1 MTRLGRNILLIFSAT
16 AAACISVMLTVDNWQ
31 WIAAALTIA
40 GLAAA
45 FVLSFRSAHDAR
57 EKVELM
63 IEAMRNNDFSFHMQ
77 ERQNPEIIK
86 SLATISIII
95 KQQKTLAQQKENFY
109 NLIINNVDTGIL
121 VIDEKGIVKLHN
133 TALLRLL
140 NMQVLIN
147 ASHLDRAEP
156 GLCETLLNMA
166 TGETRLLSL
175 TFNGENK
182 NISVNVTKIRLG
194 GENLNI
200 YILNDVYSVI
210 DRKEVDAWIK
220 LTRVLTHEIMN
231 GIAPIRATSDE
242 LINGE
247 STDPEHIRK
256 GLEIIL
262 STSEGLMKFTQS
274 FRKFAAI
281 PSPNLQLNYVSDIA
295 GHAIALMKGY
305 LDNTKVS
312 VRINP
317 DNLIIQSDKDLVTQ
331 IFTNLIKNA
340 VEANAHNIKI
350 TACTAENE
358 SVIIDVT
365 DDGDPIPEDCVKQ
378 IFVPFFTTKKDG
390 SGIGLSVSRKIMNM
404 HKGTM
409 QLITRKGTKTF
420 RLKFP

>member
-1 MTRLGRNILLIFSAT
+1 
-16 AAACISVMLTVDNWQ
+16 
-31 WIAAALTIA
+31 
-40 GLAAA
+40 
-45 FVLSFRSAHDAR
+45 
-57 EKVELM
+57 
-63 IEAMRNNDFSFHMQ
+63 
-77 ERQNPEIIK
+77 
-86 SLATISIII
+86 
-95 KQQKTLAQQKENFY
+95 
-109 NLIINNVDTGIL
+109 
-121 VIDEKGIVKLHN
+121 
-133 TALLRLL
+133 
-140 NMQVLIN
+140 
-147 ASHLDRAEP
+147 
-156 GLCETLLNMA
+156 
-166 TGETRLLSL
+166 
-175 TFNGENK
+175 
-182 NISVNVTKIRLG
+182 
-194 GENLNI
+194 
-200 YILNDVYSVI
+200 
-210 DRKEVDAWIK
+210 
-220 LTRVLTHEIMN
+220 
-231 GIAPIRATSDE
+231 
-242 LINGE
+242 
-247 STDPEHIRK
+247 
-256 GLEIIL
+256 
-262 STSEGLMKFTQS
+262 MKFTQS